1 MVVGGWEQVQMH
13 RSLSYLGPKNTYST
27 HHRTAFLN
35 GTYVR
40 PGAGGLLYSPRHR
53 VGTDSHP
60 TRLQA
65 VELATAKPAS
75 TCRWGRGE
83 ESEAQPP
90 PKPVAAG
97 PL

>member
-75 TCRWGRGE
+75 TWRTPSIHPSARLALVGSIE
-83 ESEAQPP
+83 
-90 PKPVAAG
+90 
-97 PL
+97 

>member
-60 TRLQA
+60 TRLHGDSKA
-65 VELATAKPAS
+65 GLHLANPIHPS
-75 TCRWGRGE
+75 ICSVSPSSDR
-83 ESEAQPP
+83 SSD
-90 PKPVAAG
+90 
-97 PL
+97 